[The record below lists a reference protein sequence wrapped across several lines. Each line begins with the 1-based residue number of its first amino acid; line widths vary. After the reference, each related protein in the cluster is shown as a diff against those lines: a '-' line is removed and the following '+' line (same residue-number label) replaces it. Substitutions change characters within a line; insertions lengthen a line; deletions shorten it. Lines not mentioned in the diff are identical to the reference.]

1 MAIGADVANVNE
13 NVSESD
19 VIRELRSIV
28 GADRVLTSDSVMAG
42 YLLDWT
48 GNFHG
53 SALAVVRPATT
64 TAVSA
69 LMRLCSQY
77 GVAVIAQGGNT
88 GLVGGSVPAPANPE
102 AVDPETAGISAED
115 SNMSSMRYHFDD
127 ILLSTTYLCTFE
139 DFDPNSGQV
148 TVGAGATLAALQQFA
163 AGHGVEF
170 GVDLA
175 ARDSA
180 TIGGMAATN
189 AGGIHVIAN
198 GMMRKQVVGVEAVLP
213 SGEIVSTLRGLAKDN
228 TGYDL
233 TQLLC
238 GSEGTLAVITKVRVQ
253 LHRPIPAQLLVFG
266 VDSIAAALET
276 AAGFIGNINAAEI
289 IDRASVEC
297 VNRVTGISIP
307 FASAFHLLLEVR
319 GELDVEALSQHDNL
333 IVAVDQVDREK
344 LWALRERVTESCA
357 VEQVGVSHK
366 LDVSFPQGEL
376 SDAYASLL
384 SLLNR
389 SGATQIAIFGHLLD
403 GNFHIF
409 FTTAESDHQIDQE
422 VLELVSQFGGSISA
436 EHGIG
441 RMKAEYLHLSR
452 SEAEIAMMK
461 AVKGAIDPLGIM
473 NPGVL
478 FI

>member
-1 MAIGADVANVNE
+1 MTPTEFIEKLEA
-13 NVSESD
+13 
-19 VIRELRSIV
+19 ELSPE
-28 GADRVLTSDSVMAG
+28 AVLTSVEVMAG
-42 YLLDWT
+42 YLVDWT

-53 SALAVVRPATT
+53 SALAVVRPSS
-64 TAVSA
+64 TADVASVI
-69 LMRLCSQY
+69 RLCAQHS
-77 GVAVIAQGGNT
+77 VAVTTQGGNT

-102 AVDPETAGISAED
+102 AVDPETAGIFAENQ
-115 SNMSSMRYHFDD
+115 NMSSMRYHFDD
-127 ILLSTTYLCTFE
+127 ILLSTTYLCCFE

-148 TVGAGATLAALQQFA
+148 TVGAGATLAQLQQFA
-163 AGHGVEF
+163 AEHGLEF

-189 AGGIHVIAN
+189 AGGIHVVPN

-213 SGEIVSTLRGLAKDN
+213 SGAIVSTLRGLAKDN

-253 LHRPIPAQLLVFG
+253 MHHPVPAQLLVFG
-266 VDSIAAALET
+266 VDSITAALET
-276 AAGFIGNINAAEI
+276 TAGFIGKIAAAEI

-297 VNRVTGISIP
+297 VHRVTGITIP
-307 FASAFHLLLEVR
+307 FDSDIHLLLEVR
-319 GELDVEALSQHDNL
+319 GELDLEVLARHDNL
-333 IVAVDQVDREK
+333 IVAVDQADREK

-357 VEQVGVSHK
+357 VETVGVPHK
-366 LDVSFPQGEL
+366 LDVSFPQGVL
-376 SDAYASLL
+376 SESYSALCALL
-384 SLLNR
+384 DR
-389 SGATQIAIFGHLLD
+389 DGVAHVVIFGHLLD
-403 GNFHIF
+403 GNFHVF
-409 FTTAESDHQIDQE
+409 FTTPAVDHDIDRE
-422 VLELVSQFGGSISA
+422 VLELVARFGGSISA

-441 RMKAEYLHLSR
+441 RMKAAYLHLSR
-452 SEAEIAMMK
+452 SESEIAMMK

-478 FI
+478 FT